1 MLLETWRAV
10 GRPGYDSIM
19 CSTARPGSANVGHT
33 TQNAAEQDPA
43 EEPIARIGRAID
55 DLAAQARAYAT
66 GSGGVA
72 DAATEGKTIPAAS
85 GAIGADEVLMRLA
98 ELWAQLAQLDPDVGK
113 RLPTYEA

>member
-1 MLLETWRAV
+1 
-10 GRPGYDSIM
+10 M

-33 TQNAAEQDPA
+33 TQDAAEQDPA
-43 EEPIARIGRAID
+43 EEPIVQIGRAID
-55 DLAAQARAYAT
+55 DLAAQARAT

-72 DAATEGKTIPAAS
+72 DSAADGKTSRAAS
-85 GAIGADEVLMRLA
+85 GAIGADEVLRRLA